1 MYKFSAPRFF
11 GFSLSY
17 IKDEND
23 DNRRKAEFE
32 LSTAGSRAIHIDL
45 RRRWGWVIREERF
58 GGGDDGGVEGTRTN
72 LVD

>member
-1 MYKFSAPRFF
+1 MYKFLALRFF

-23 DNRRKAEFE
+23 DDMSKAKSE
-32 LSTAGSRAIHIDL
+32 LSTADDMAIHVNW
-45 RRRWGWVIREERF
+45 RRGWGWVIREERF
-58 GGGDDGGVEGTRTN
+58 GEGDNGGVEGTGTN